1 MESEIQ
7 EYTFKIL
14 GIVEICGGE
23 YKENI
28 LQKEEV
34 SNYIITAL
42 CIETQRYVSATIPEL
57 YISDSGIIY
66 QGLWVAHESAIDKT
80 DCSSLKI
87 GDIITK
93 NGKTVKEQE
102 FTFTITDI
110 ESISETD
117 SIIIAICDQTK
128 RGVSVL
134 VLNNTL
140 TDRVAIKKE
149 LIKEHAKLFN
159 IIDKDITIKIGETI

>member
-1 MESEIQ
+1 MGSEIQ

-28 LQKEEV
+28 LQKEF

-42 CIETQRYVSATIPEL
+42 CIETQRYVSANISPQV
-57 YISDSGIIY
+57 ISDGALIQQS
-66 QGLWVAHESAIDKT
+66 LWIAHNVAVDKT
-80 DCSSLKI
+80 TCGSLKV

-93 NGKTVKEQE
+93 DGKIIKDND

-110 ESISETD
+110 EYISGAD
-117 SIIIAICDQTK
+117 VIVIAICHQTQLHIN
-128 RGVSVL
+128 VL
-134 VLNNTL
+134 LSIDEL

-149 LIKEHAKLFN
+149 LLKEHAKLSN
-159 IIDKDITIKIGETI
+159 IIDKKDTTIQIGETI

>member
-1 MESEIQ
+1 MGSEIQ
-7 EYTFKIL
+7 DYTFKIL

-28 LQKEEV
+28 LQKEV
-34 SNYIITAL
+34 SNYTINAL
-42 CIETQRYVSATIPEL
+42 CIETQKYVAIKIPEL
-57 YISDSGIIY
+57 YIPDNGIIHR
-66 QGLWVAHESAIDKT
+66 GLLVAHELAIDKT
-80 DCSSLKI
+80 DCGSLKI

-93 NGKTVKEQE
+93 DGKITKEHE

-149 LIKEHAKLFN
+149 LLKEHAKLFN

>member
-1 MESEIQ
+1 MESKIQ
-7 EYTFKIL
+7 DYTFKIL

-23 YKENI
+23 YKGNI
-28 LQKEEV
+28 LQSED
-34 SNYIITAL
+34 SNYVITAL
-42 CIETQRYVSATIPEL
+42 CIETQRYIAIKIPEL
-57 YISDSGIIY
+57 YISDSGII
-66 QGLWVAHESAIDKT
+66 QRGLLVAHELAIDKT
-80 DCSSLKI
+80 DCGSLKI

-93 NGKTVKEQE
+93 DGKITKEQE

-134 VLNNTL
+134 VLNTTL

-149 LIKEHAKLFN
+149 LIKEHTKLFN

>member
-1 MESEIQ
+1 MGFKIQ
-7 EYTFKIL
+7 DYTFKIL
-14 GIVEICGGE
+14 GIVEIRGGE

-28 LQKEEV
+28 LQKEV
-34 SNYIITAL
+34 SKYIINAL

-93 NGKTVKEQE
+93 DGNLTKDHK

-110 ESISETD
+110 EPISVNNSIV
-117 SIIIAICDQTK
+117 IAICDQTK
-128 RGVSVL
+128 LAVNVL
-134 VLNNTL
+134 LSDNEL
-140 TDRVAIKKE
+140 TDRVVIKKE
-149 LIKEHAKLFN
+149 LLQEHEKLSN
-159 IIDKDITIKIGETI
+159 IIDKKDTTIQIGETI

>member
-1 MESEIQ
+1 MGSEIQ
-7 EYTFKIL
+7 DYTFKIL

-28 LQKEEV
+28 LQSED
-34 SNYIITAL
+34 SNYVITAL
-42 CIETQRYVSATIPEL
+42 CIETQRYIAIKIPEL
-57 YISDSGIIY
+57 YISDSGII
-66 QGLWVAHESAIDKT
+66 QRGLLVAHELAIDKT
-80 DCSSLKI
+80 DCGSLKI

-93 NGKTVKEQE
+93 DGKITKEQE

-134 VLNNTL
+134 LSTDEL

-149 LIKEHAKLFN
+149 LLKEHANLSN

>member
-1 MESEIQ
+1 MGSEIQ
-7 EYTFKIL
+7 DYTFKIL

-28 LQKEEV
+28 LQSED
-34 SNYIITAL
+34 SNYVITAL
-42 CIETQRYVSATIPEL
+42 CIETQRYIAIKIPEL
-57 YISDSGIIY
+57 YISDSGII
-66 QGLWVAHESAIDKT
+66 QRGLLVAHELAIDKT
-80 DCSSLKI
+80 DCGSLKI

-93 NGKTVKEQE
+93 DGKITKEQE

-134 VLNNTL
+134 LLDTTL

-149 LIKEHAKLFN
+149 LIKEHTKLSN

>member
-1 MESEIQ
+1 MGSEIQ
-7 EYTFKIL
+7 DYTFKIL

-28 LQKEEV
+28 LQKEV
-34 SNYIITAL
+34 SNYTINAL
-42 CIETQRYVSATIPEL
+42 CIETKRYVAIKIPEL
-57 YISDSGIIY
+57 YIPDSGIIHR
-66 QGLWVAHESAIDKT
+66 GLLVAHELAIDKT
-80 DCSSLKI
+80 DCGSLKI

-93 NGKTVKEQE
+93 DGKITKEHE

-128 RGVSVL
+128 LAVNVL
-134 VLNNTL
+134 LSDNEL
-140 TDRVAIKKE
+140 TDRVVIKKE
-149 LIKEHAKLFN
+149 LLQEHEKLSN
-159 IIDKDITIKIGETI
+159 IIDKKDTTIQIGETI